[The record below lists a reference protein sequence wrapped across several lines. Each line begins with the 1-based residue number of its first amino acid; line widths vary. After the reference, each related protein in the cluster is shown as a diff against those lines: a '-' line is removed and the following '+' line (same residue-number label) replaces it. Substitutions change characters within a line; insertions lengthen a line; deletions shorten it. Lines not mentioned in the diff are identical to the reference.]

1 MSDIAPPGRAV
12 RVSCVLIAAAL
23 AGPARGQEFDK
34 VAATAGPMLQACGPD
49 ARIAFRFG
57 QVSLHIAPRWLAA
70 RSLTILD
77 LAKTPAGLG
86 RPYLSL
92 LVDKAS
98 GPTTDQGS
106 RLLPADAPLMRKA
119 AAPYVEDVTE
129 LAARMSPPKS
139 AAALSYRVVYP
150 GVAGGFASSIVVT
163 CGGEPRTTVGRQ
175 CFTPLPYRFR
185 DDLTVT
191 YTFQQDRLPLPGAP
205 QPSGAGAM
213 AEPDGVLAFDRA
225 IRTWI
230 DGLRKP

>member
-1 MSDIAPPGRAV
+1 
-12 RVSCVLIAAAL
+12 
-23 AGPARGQEFDK
+23 
-34 VAATAGPMLQACGPD
+34 MLQACGPD

-70 RSLTILD
+70 RSLTALSDRFGADCPTDPVEIGGLFLNAAILD

-129 LAARMSPPKS
+129 LAARLSPPKS

-150 GVAGGFASSIVVT
+150 GVGGGFASSIVVT

-191 YTFQQDRLPLPGAP
+191 YTFQQDRLPLPGAS

-225 IRTWI
+225 IRAWI
-230 DGLRKP
+230 DGLRAKP